1 MRITGDS
8 SPTIGRIEVCIN
20 STWGTICDESWDDK
34 AASVVCRQLGHS
46 RHGEVN
52 AVKFFVVF
60 VLKNFNKYIAFLT
73 MHVCS
78 VFQVPL
84 LLVVVS
90 LKT

>member
-1 MRITGDS
+1 M
-8 SPTIGRIEVCIN
+8 CIN

-52 AVKFFVVF
+52 AVKVFVVF